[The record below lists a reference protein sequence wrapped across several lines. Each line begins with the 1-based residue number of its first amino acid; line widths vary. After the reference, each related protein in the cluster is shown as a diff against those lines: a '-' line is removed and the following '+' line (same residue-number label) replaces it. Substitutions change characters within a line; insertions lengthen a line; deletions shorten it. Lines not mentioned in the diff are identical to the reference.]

1 LVSVRSKSPEATEA
15 PDERTMSRSRL
26 YRVSGVIIRQRN
38 LGEADRVIVLLT
50 RERGK
55 LSGVARGVRRP
66 RSKLAGSLQLFCHGR
81 FLLAAGR
88 SLDIITQVQLADAF
102 SGLGSDLS
110 RLSHASYVCELVD
123 VLTEEGAPDE
133 AIYDLVIAALHAL
146 NEGGDPA
153 TVVRVFELKLLTHL
167 GYGPEVYTCVS
178 CGAEVEGGEPGFSA
192 QEGGILCHRCRQ
204 AQGVAVIPAGV
215 VRAMRDMIE
224 LPMEGLAKRR
234 LTAAVGQEMER
245 VMRAYVDYRLAR
257 PLKSAEFLGR

>member
-1 LVSVRSKSPEATEA
+1 
-15 PDERTMSRSRL
+15 MSRSRL
-26 YRVSGVIIRQRN
+26 YRVSGVIIRQRS
-38 LGEADRVIVLLT
+38 LGEADRVIVLFT
-50 RERGK
+50 EERGK

-88 SLDIITQVQLADAF
+88 TLDVITQVQLSDAF
-102 SGLGSDLS
+102 SQLS
-110 RLSHASYVCELVD
+110 QDIRRLSHASYLCELVD
-123 VLTEEGAPDE
+123 VLTEEGAADE
-133 AIYDLVIAALHAL
+133 AIYELLVAALGAL
-146 NEGGDPA
+146 DQGGDPGTA
-153 TVVRVFELKLLTHL
+153 ARIFELKLLTRL
-167 GYGPEVYTCVS
+167 GYGPEVHTCVT

-224 LPMEGLAKRR
+224 LPLEALAKRR

-245 VMRAYVDYRLAR
+245 VMRAYVDYRLDR